1 MAQPTLFP
9 ESGFRRLRIN
19 IAYDGTAFFG
29 WATQPD
35 KRTIQDLVEEAV
47 ARISRGDV
55 ESVVA
60 GRTDAGVHAT
70 GQVIHIDLPDAVFA
84 DGLTY
89 RDLRYKLNRI
99 LDEDVRIMDI
109 SDAPEGF
116 HARFSALRRIYTYK
130 ILDNNE
136 VIAPLSRYD
145 VAPWYRPLDVDL
157 MNKASALVLGHHD
170 FAAFCKFK
178 EGGTTIRTLEKY
190 QWHRDSEGLLIAEVV
205 ADAFCYSMVRNL
217 VGAVVCVADGRK
229 DPSWMAELLANKERV
244 SDSLVFPA
252 RGLSLNRVE
261 YPSNDE
267 LLDRARVTIGK
278 RGQSAA
284 AEGED

>member
-1 MAQPTLFP
+1 LMAQPTLFP
-9 ESGFRRLRIN
+9 ESGFRRLRID

-35 KRTIQDLVEEAV
+35 RRTIQDLVEEAI
-47 ARISRGDV
+47 ARISRSDV

-70 GQVIHIDLPDAVFA
+70 GQVIHVDLPDALFS
-84 DGLTY
+84 DDLSY
-89 RDLRYKLNRI
+89 IDLRYKLNRI
-99 LDEDVRIMDI
+99 LDEDVRIMQI
-109 SDAPEGF
+109 SDAPSGF

-130 ILDNNE
+130 ILDANE
-136 VIAPLSRYD
+136 VIPPLSRYD
-145 VAPWYRPLDVDL
+145 VAPWYRPLDADL

-190 QWHRDSEGLLIAEVV
+190 QWHRDETGLLVAEVV

-252 RGLSLNRVE
+252 RGLSLTHVD
-261 YPSNDE
+261 YPSDQE
-267 LLDRARVTIGK
+267 LLDRAKVTIGK
-278 RGQSAA
+278 RGD
-284 AEGED
+284 GTH